1 MSKLHVFD
9 MDGTILSGSACMELC
24 RQLGRLDE
32 ILEVEDAWGRGEVD
46 HVEFYRLL
54 IDMWEPLTDLHVES
68 AFEATQWLEG
78 LHEVMSDIT
87 ERGEYS
93 AVVTMSPQFFAD
105 LVAARWGVTT
115 VHGAAVRAREPVL
128 AEGVLMP
135 EDKPRIVDELLSRYG
150 LTTDDCV
157 AYGDSASDIPLFQ
170 RLRHTVAV
178 NASEKLQALA
188 EAVYNGSDLREVYAI
203 GRGLLEGAT
212 ASGGNSTSG
221 R

>member
-1 MSKLHVFD
+1 VSKLHVFD
-9 MDGTILSGSACMELC
+9 MDGTILAGSACMELC

-32 ILEVEDAWGRGEVD
+32 VLEVEEAWGRGEVD

-54 IDMWEPLTDLHVES
+54 IEMWEPLTDLHVET
-68 AFEATQWLEG
+68 AFEATQWLDG

-105 LVAARWGVTT
+105 LVASRWGVTT

-128 AEGVLMP
+128 AEGVLLP
-135 EDKPRIVDELLSRYG
+135 EDKPRIVDDLLARYG
-150 LTTDDCV
+150 LTVDDCV
-157 AYGDSASDIPLFQ
+157 AYGDSSSDIPLFQ

-178 NASEKLQALA
+178 NANEKLRGLA
-188 EAVYNGSDLREVYAI
+188 EAVYDGSDLREVYAI
-203 GRGLLEGAT
+203 GRGLLEGAS
-212 ASGGNSTSG
+212 AGGGATPA
-221 R
+221 RC